1 MHVTRGCPSHASL
14 FLCVLLVPFTVHAT
28 RAWNWI
34 KCKFVISCVSTQSL
48 RHLSFLSSVSPPYY
62 LGWAF
67 SHPLP
72 TLHCLSHQTAI
83 APRDVQMSE
92 RQSANSLGYS
102 LTSTS
107 TVSTTFQ
114 QRVQAVS
121 PPCSRPLGT
130 S

>member
-1 MHVTRGCPSHASL
+1 MHVAWGCPSHASL
-14 FLCVLLVPFTVHAT
+14 FLYVLLVPFTVHAT
-28 RAWNWI
+28 RARNWI
-34 KCKFVISCVSTQSL
+34 KCKFVTSCVSTQSL
-48 RHLSFLSSVSPPYY
+48 HRLSFLSSVSPPDC

-67 SHPLP
+67 SRPLP
-72 TLHCLSHQTAI
+72 TLHSLSHQTAI

-92 RQSANSLGYS
+92 RQSSNSLDYS

-107 TVSTTFQ
+107 AVSTTFQ